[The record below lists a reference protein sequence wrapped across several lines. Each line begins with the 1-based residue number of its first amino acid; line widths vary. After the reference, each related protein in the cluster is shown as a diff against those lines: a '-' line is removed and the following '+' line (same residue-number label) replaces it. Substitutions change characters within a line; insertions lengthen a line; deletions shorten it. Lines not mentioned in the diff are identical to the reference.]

1 MLHLIKIPLKKTF
14 FYLLFFFTDLGLTA
28 QQYAIKIPIIIDT
41 DSANEIDDL
50 FALVRVLGEP
60 RFQLLGISSAQ
71 FHQSP
76 YATTDTALESHKL
89 NQELLELLPQFNIRL
104 VRGSAQPLKNI
115 KFPQQSEASDFIIQQ
130 AKKLPKEQKL
140 HLIIL
145 GSCTNIASALIQA
158 PEIVNKLQ
166 VYYIGFWHDPVQN
179 TYNKN
184 EFNTNN
190 DPKATNFLLDFKGLD
205 FRIMSATTCQNLVF
219 EKDQTFKNLGE
230 NPLGLYLKNRW
241 LSYKRWWTYKDPE
254 KRKWIMWDISIIEA
268 LAHPEWTEKKFF
280 LTPKENLT
288 RKVQIYTFIDT
299 LKMKND
305 FWQHYNRLLP

>member
-1 MLHLIKIPLKKTF
+1 MKKTF
-14 FYLLFFFTDLGLTA
+14 FYLLFFFTYLGLTA
-28 QQYAIKIPIIIDT
+28 QQSAIKIPIIIDT

-89 NQELLELLPQFNIRL
+89 NQELLELIPQFNIRL

-166 VYYIGFWHDPVQN
+166 VYYIGF
-179 TYNKN
+179 
-184 EFNTNN
+184 
-190 DPKATNFLLDFKGLD
+190 G
-205 FRIMSATTCQNLVF
+205 TTPYKILTT
-219 EKDQTFKNLGE
+219 KKNLI
-230 NPLGLYLKNRW
+230 PITIPKQQ
-241 LSYKRWWTYKDPE
+241 
-254 KRKWIMWDISIIEA
+254 I
-268 LAHPEWTEKKFF
+268 FF
-280 LTPKENLT
+280 
-288 RKVQIYTFIDT
+288 
-299 LKMKND
+299 
-305 FWQHYNRLLP
+305 

>member
-1 MLHLIKIPLKKTF
+1 MLHLIKNTF
-14 FYLLFFFTDLGLTA
+14 EKNFFLPAFFLHLFRLAA
-28 QQYAIKIPIIIDT
+28 QQSAIKIPIIIDT

-60 RFQLLGISSAQ
+60 RVQLLGISSAQ

-89 NQELLELLPQFNIRL
+89 NQELLELIPQFNIRL

-166 VYYIGFWHDPVQN
+166 VYYIGFWHDPIQN
-179 TYNKN
+179 TYNK
-184 EFNTNN
+184 
-190 DPKATNFLLDFKGLD
+190 
-205 FRIMSATTCQNLVF
+205 
-219 EKDQTFKNLGE
+219 KNLTLITI
-230 NPLGLYLKNRW
+230 PKQQ
-241 LSYKRWWTYKDPE
+241 
-254 KRKWIMWDISIIEA
+254 I
-268 LAHPEWTEKKFF
+268 FF
-280 LTPKENLT
+280 
-288 RKVQIYTFIDT
+288 
-299 LKMKND
+299 
-305 FWQHYNRLLP
+305 